1 MGEIIFKDLNY
12 IDDSIIKSLNDV
24 AEEVMKQQKKYKI
37 SYDFIEKALLYYI
50 NNNDYKEMT
59 MLSNVKPL
67 KKWGIIS
74 LALDF
79 FKSID
84 FEIYKKIKDI
94 IFSQNSKIRINIYKL
109 SETENLNERDCEFKE
124 FKKYSKAPI
133 NYVKNNKDVIYLPLK
148 VGWRY
153 NKEESKLL
161 EKDEGSI
168 YDLYAL
174 VHELAHTLDIYLEYI
189 INKDS
194 FIISSD
200 IYDARNN
207 ICSESIAI
215 AFERLLTDY
224 LLKKKIVNAKDIENI
239 LIQRKNDTLNKC
251 YFTYTKLVLAR
262 KKQGN
267 DIITKKDIEEIA
279 NNMGFN
285 EKGKNELV
293 DIVKS
298 KLKENFL
305 TDAGYALS
313 GMLSPTIEKLV
324 KQGEIEK
331 VKECL
336 ETSRIGNFESSL
348 EALGITLDANG
359 LKKLQ
364 DNMLEQRFE
373 FEKDKD
379 KNERI

>member
-12 IDDSIIKSLNDV
+12 IDDSVLKSLNDV
-24 AEEVMKQQKKYKI
+24 AEEVIKQQKEYKI

-50 NNNDYKEMT
+50 KNNDYKEVT
-59 MLSNVKPL
+59 RLSNVKPL
-67 KKWGIIS
+67 KKWEIIS

-124 FKKYSKAPI
+124 FKKYSKAPT

-336 ETSRIGNFESSL
+336 ETSRIGNFKSSL

>member
-12 IDDSIIKSLNDV
+12 IDDSVLKNLNDV
-24 AEEVMKQQKKYKI
+24 AEEVIKQQKEYKI

-50 NNNDYKEMT
+50 KNNDYKEVT
-59 MLSNVKPL
+59 RLSNVKPL
-67 KKWGIIS
+67 KKWEIIS

-109 SETENLNERDCEFKE
+109 SGTEKLNERDCEFKE

-133 NYVKNNKDVIYLPLK
+133 NYIKNNKDVIYVPLK

-161 EKDEGSI
+161 GKDEGSI
-168 YDLYAL
+168 YSLYSL

-189 INKDS
+189 INKDN

-200 IYDARNN
+200 IYDAND

-215 AFERLLTDY
+215 SFERLLTDY

-239 LIQRKNDTLNKC
+239 LIQRGNDTLNKC
-251 YFTYTKLVLAR
+251 YFTYTKLILAR
-262 KKQGN
+262 KKQEN
-267 DIITKKDIEEIA
+267 DIIIKEDVEEIA
-279 NNMGFN
+279 NSLGFGV
-285 EKGKNELV
+285 KGKNNLV
-293 DIVKS
+293 DIIIDKS
-298 KLKENFL
+298 EEDFL

-373 FEKDKD
+373 FEKDKG